1 DYRTT
6 HFGSFQPLAVV
17 TDNFDTFLAKRSD
30 LSKFYR
36 LWRQSSLNGSL
47 TDEKLLTAFIPS
59 DDAFSNNEFKRL
71 IGNQKLSDIFVRRYL
86 VDEPLCEFD
95 LRHNPGEIR
104 IQTYANLNGEGLRPT
119 SSDGET
125 NGVVYVLESTIAKN
139 YVSTQPGDDRRRA
152 TNVLSI
158 LS

>member
-1 DYRTT
+1 M
-6 HFGSFQPLAVV
+6 L
-17 TDNFDTFLAKRSD
+17 L
-30 LSKFYR
+30 R
-36 LWRQSSLNGSL
+36 LWQQSSLNGSL

-59 DDAFSNNEFKRL
+59 DDAFSNNEFKKL
-71 IGNQKLSDIFVRRYL
+71 IGNQKLADIFVRRYL

-104 IQTYANLNGEGLRPT
+104 IQTYANMNGEGLRPT

-125 NGVVYVLESTIAKN
+125 YIDGARVEEPEIVLSNGVVYVLESTIAKN
-139 YVSTQPGDDRRRA
+139 YVATQPADDRRRA